1 MIKCAIFD
9 FDGTIFDT
17 MEVWDSV
24 AKIFLTSLNRKPKS
38 DLTDVIKTMSLYQSA
53 EYLKKEYSLSLSIE
67 EIMESINKII
77 EDFYFYEALPKKG
90 VVKFLQELKR
100 QGIHICIAT
109 ATDRYLIEAALK
121 RCEMEKYFEKIFT
134 CTEVGHG
141 KDEPIIYEVAAEYF
155 GAEKSESIVFEDAF
169 HAIETAKKAGFIVA
183 GVFDKSETN
192 QSQIRTMADY
202 YIEDFQNRSEILK

>member
-9 FDGTIFDT
+9 IDGTIFDT

-24 AKIFLTSLNRKPKS
+24 AKIFLTSLNRKPKP

-67 EIMESINKII
+67 EIMEGINKII
-77 EDFYFYEALPKKG
+77 ENFYFYEALPKEG
-90 VVKFLQELKR
+90 VVKFLQELKHR
-100 QGIHICIAT
+100 GIHICIAT

-121 RCEMEKYFEKIFT
+121 RCEMENYFEKIFT

-155 GAEKSESIVFEDAF
+155 NANKDEAIVFEDAY
-169 HAIETAKKAGFIVA
+169 HAIETAKKAGFVVA

-192 QSQIRTMADY
+192 QSEIRNMSDY
-202 YIEDFQNRSEILK
+202 YIEDFQNTVEILK

>member
-24 AKIFLTSLNRKPKS
+24 AKIFLTSLNRKPKP

-53 EYLKKEYSLSLSIE
+53 EYLKKEYSLSLSVE

-77 EDFYFYEALPKKG
+77 EDYYFYRALPKKG
-90 VVKFLQELKR
+90 VVKFLEELKSR
-100 QGIHICIAT
+100 GIHICIAT

-121 RCEMEKYFEKIFT
+121 RCEMENYFEKIFT

-141 KDEPIIYEVAAEYF
+141 KDEPIIYEVAAEHF
-155 GAEKSESIVFEDAF
+155 GAEKDESIVFEDAF

-183 GVFDKSETN
+183 GVFDKSEKN
-192 QSQIRTMADY
+192 QSQIRKMSDY
-202 YIEDFQNRSEILK
+202 YIEDFKNTARIL

>member
-53 EYLKKEYSLSLSIE
+53 EYLKREYSLSLSIE

-77 EDFYFYEALPKKG
+77 EDFYFYEALPKEG
-90 VVKFLQELKR
+90 VVKFLQEFNR
-100 QGIHICIAT
+100 RGIHICIAT

-121 RCEMEKYFEKIFT
+121 RCEMENYFEKIFT

-141 KDEPIIYEVAAEYF
+141 KDEPIIYKVAVSHF
-155 GAEKSESIVFEDAF
+155 GTEKSETIVFEDAF

-192 QSQIRTMADY
+192 QSQIRNMSDY
-202 YIEDFQNRSEILK
+202 YIEDFQNTVEIL

>member
-9 FDGTIFDT
+9 FDGTLFDT
-17 MEVWDSV
+17 MEVWDS
-24 AKIFLTSLNRKPKS
+24 AGEILLTSLNRKAKP

-53 EYLKKEYSLSLSIE
+53 KYLKKEYCLDLSIE
-67 EIMESINKII
+67 EIMNSVNKII
-77 EDFYFYEALPKKG
+77 EDFYFNEALPKKG
-90 VVKFLQELKR
+90 VVKFLEELKR

-121 RCEMEKYFEKIFT
+121 RCEMENYFEKIFT
-134 CTEVGHG
+134 CTEVGHC
-141 KDEPIIYEVAAEYF
+141 KDEPIIYEVSAEHF
-155 GAEKSESIVFEDAF
+155 GAEKDESIVFEDAF

-192 QSQIRTMADY
+192 QSQIRNMSDY
-202 YIEDFQNRSEILK
+202 YIEDFQNTVEIL

>member
-24 AKIFLTSLNRKPKS
+24 AKIFLTSLNRKPKP

-53 EYLKKEYSLSLSIE
+53 EYLKKEYSLSLSME

-77 EDFYFYEALPKKG
+77 EDFYFYEALPKEG
-90 VVKFLQELKR
+90 VVKFLQELNR
-100 QGIHICIAT
+100 RGIHICIAT

-121 RCEMEKYFEKIFT
+121 RCEMENYFEKIFT

-141 KDEPIIYEVAAEYF
+141 KDEPIIYEVAASHFNVNKNE
-155 GAEKSESIVFEDAF
+155 AIVFEDAF

-192 QSQIRTMADY
+192 QSQIRNMSDY
-202 YIEDFQNRSEILK
+202 YIEDFQNTVEIL

>member
-24 AKIFLTSLNRKPKS
+24 AKIFLTSLNRKPKP

-53 EYLKKEYSLSLSIE
+53 EYLKKEYSLSLSME

-77 EDFYFYEALPKKG
+77 EDFYFYEALPKEG
-90 VVKFLQELKR
+90 VVKFLQELNR
-100 QGIHICIAT
+100 RGIHICIAT

-121 RCEMEKYFEKIFT
+121 RCEMENYFEKIFT

-141 KDEPIIYEVAAEYF
+141 KDEPIIYEVAASHFNVNKNE
-155 GAEKSESIVFEDAF
+155 AIVFEDAF

-183 GVFDKSETN
+183 GVFDQSENN
-192 QSQIRTMADY
+192 QSQIRNMSDY
-202 YIEDFQNRSEILK
+202 YIEDFQNTVEIL

>member
-24 AKIFLTSLNRKPKS
+24 AKIFLTSLNRKPKP

-53 EYLKKEYSLSLSIE
+53 EYLKKEYSLSLSME

-77 EDFYFYEALPKKG
+77 EDFYFYEALPKEG
-90 VVKFLQELKR
+90 VVKFLQELNR
-100 QGIHICIAT
+100 RGIHICIAT

-121 RCEMEKYFEKIFT
+121 RCEMENYFEKIFT

-141 KDEPIIYEVAAEYF
+141 KDEPIIYEVAASHFNVYKNE
-155 GAEKSESIVFEDAF
+155 AIVFEDAF

-192 QSQIRTMADY
+192 QSQIRNMADY

>member
-24 AKIFLTSLNRKPKS
+24 AKIFLTSLNRNPKP

-53 EYLKKEYSLSLSIE
+53 EYLKKEYSLSLSVE
-67 EIMESINKII
+67 EIMEGINKII

-90 VVKFLQELKR
+90 VVKFLEELKCR
-100 QGIHICIAT
+100 GIHICIAT

-121 RCEMEKYFEKIFT
+121 RCEMENYFEKIFT

-155 GAEKSESIVFEDAF
+155 GAKKDESIVFEDAF

-192 QSQIRTMADY
+192 QSQIRNMSDY
-202 YIEDFQNRSEILK
+202 YIEDFQNTVEIL

>member
-24 AKIFLTSLNRKPKS
+24 AKIFLTSLNRKPKP

-53 EYLKKEYSLSLSIE
+53 EYLKKEYSLNLSLDK
-67 EIMESINKII
+67 IMESINKII
-77 EDFYFYEALPKKG
+77 EDFYFYEALPKEG
-90 VVKFLQELKR
+90 VVKFLQELNR
-100 QGIHICIAT
+100 RDIHICIAT

-121 RCEMEKYFEKIFT
+121 RCEMENYFEKIFT

-141 KDEPIIYEVAAEYF
+141 KDEAIIYEVAAEYF
-155 GAEKSESIVFEDAF
+155 NANKDEAIVFEDAY

-183 GVFDKSETN
+183 GVFDQSENN
-192 QSQIRTMADY
+192 QSQIRNMSDY
-202 YIEDFQNRSEILK
+202 YIEDFQNTVEILK

>member
-38 DLTDVIKTMSLYQSA
+38 DLTDVIKNMSLYQSA

-67 EIMESINKII
+67 EIMEGINKII

-90 VVKFLQELKR
+90 RCKFFTRVK
-100 QGIHICIAT
+100 AP
-109 ATDRYLIEAALK
+109 RYSHLHS
-121 RCEMEKYFEKIFT
+121 
-134 CTEVGHG
+134 HG
-141 KDEPIIYEVAAEYF
+141 NGSLP
-155 GAEKSESIVFEDAF
+155 
-169 HAIETAKKAGFIVA
+169 
-183 GVFDKSETN
+183 N
-192 QSQIRTMADY
+192 
-202 YIEDFQNRSEILK
+202 

>member
-1 MIKCAIFD
+1 MIKCGIFD
-9 FDGTIFDT
+9 FDGTLFDS
-17 MEVWDSV
+17 MEVWESV
-24 AKIFLTSLNRKPKS
+24 GEIFLATLNRKAKP
-38 DLTDVIKTMSLYQSA
+38 DLADVIKTMSLYQSA

-67 EIMESINKII
+67 VIMEDINKTI

-90 VVKFLQELKR
+90 VVKFLERLKS

-121 RCEMEKYFEKIFT
+121 RCELENYFEKIFT

-141 KDEPIIYEVAAEYF
+141 KDEAIIYEVAAEHF
-155 GAEKSESIVFEDAF
+155 NVNKDETIVFEDAF

-183 GVFDKSETN
+183 GVFDKSEKN
-192 QSQIRTMADY
+192 QSEIRTMADY

>member
-24 AKIFLTSLNRKPKS
+24 AKIFLTSLNRKPKP

-53 EYLKKEYSLSLSIE
+53 VYLKKEYSLSLSVE
-67 EIMESINKII
+67 EIMEGINKII
-77 EDFYFYEALPKKG
+77 EDFYFDEALPKKG
-90 VVKFLQELKR
+90 VVKFLEELKR
-100 QGIHICIAT
+100 RGIHICIAT

-121 RCEMEKYFEKIFT
+121 RCEMENYFEKIFS
-134 CTEVGHG
+134 CTEVRHG
-141 KDEPIIYEVAAEYF
+141 KDEAFIYEVAAEHF
-155 GAEKSESIVFEDAF
+155 NANKDEAVVFEDAY
-169 HAIETAKKAGFIVA
+169 HAIETSKKAGFVVA

-192 QSQIRTMADY
+192 QSEIRNMSDY
-202 YIEDFQNRSEILK
+202 YIEDFQNTVEILK

>member
-24 AKIFLTSLNRKPKS
+24 AKIFLTSLNRKPKP

-53 EYLKKEYSLSLSIE
+53 EYLKKEYSLNLSLDK
-67 EIMESINKII
+67 IMESINKII
-77 EDFYFYEALPKKG
+77 EDFYFYEALPKEG
-90 VVKFLQELKR
+90 VVKFLQELNR
-100 QGIHICIAT
+100 RDIHICIAT

-121 RCEMEKYFEKIFT
+121 RCEMENYFEKIFT

-141 KDEPIIYEVAAEYF
+141 KDEPIIYAVAASHFNVNKNE
-155 GAEKSESIVFEDAF
+155 AIVFEDAF
-169 HAIETAKKAGFIVA
+169 HAIETAKKAGFVVA

-192 QSQIRTMADY
+192 QSQIRNMSDY
-202 YIEDFQNRSEILK
+202 YIEDFQNTVEIL

>member
-24 AKIFLTSLNRKPKS
+24 AKIFLTSLNRNPKP

-53 EYLKKEYSLSLSIE
+53 KYLKKEYSLSLSVE
-67 EIMESINKII
+67 EIMEGINKII

-90 VVKFLQELKR
+90 VVKFLEELKR
-100 QGIHICIAT
+100 RGIHICIAT

-121 RCEMEKYFEKIFT
+121 RCEMENYFEKIFT
-134 CTEVGHG
+134 CTEVRHG
-141 KDEPIIYEVAAEYF
+141 KDEAIIYEVAAEYF
-155 GAEKSESIVFEDAF
+155 GAGKDESIVFEDAF
-169 HAIETAKKAGFIVA
+169 HAIETSKKAGFVVA

-192 QSQIRTMADY
+192 QSEIRNMSDY
-202 YIEDFQNRSEILK
+202 YIEDFQNTVEILK